1 MWSVGVLLY
10 ILLCGYPPFTGRNS
24 KEIFKNILEVNYDFP
39 LQDWA
44 DISHSAKSL
53 ISGLLHPR
61 PDMRLTAETALQH
74 EWFAVYLL
82 PSKLGIAKS
91 VRSQRLDISVLKRLK
106 RFQSPH
112 RLQREILNFVV

>member
-39 LQDWA
+39 EQDWSE
-44 DISHSAKSL
+44 ISPAAKEL

-61 PDMRLTAETALQH
+61 PDMRLSAENALKH
-74 EWFAVYLL
+74 EWFSIFLL
-82 PSKLGIAKS
+82 PNKLGGSKS
-91 VRSQRLDISVLKRLK
+91 SRAQRLDISVLKRLK
-106 RFQSPH
+106 RFSAPQ
-112 RLQREILNFVV
+112 RL